1 MADPTI
7 GTQTSESDYDA
18 GSIGVLK
25 GLEGVRKRPGMYIG
39 DTDDGSGLHHL
50 VHEVVDNSVDE
61 HLAGHCTRIDVIIHF
76 DNSVTVEDN
85 GRGIPVD
92 IMATENRPAAEVV
105 MTVLHAGGKFGGS
118 GYKVSGGLHGVGVS
132 AVNAL
137 SDWLKLEIRRHGKV
151 YYQEYSRG
159 IPTTEFKQTG
169 FTDAGERHGTKI
181 TFHPDP
187 DIFKN
192 VLEFSFDQLAT
203 KLRELAYLNSG
214 LEIIVVD
221 ERTDRRQVFKFEGG
235 IATYVADLNANKTVV
250 SDVIAFTGTVGGG
263 GNGEAAE
270 CTVDVAMQWND
281 GYSEIVTC
289 FTNTIKNRD
298 GGTHLTGFRQALT
311 RTINNYA
318 NEAKLLK
325 EAKSGLS
332 GEDLREGLSAVVS
345 VKVGDPKYSNQAKD
359 KLVSSEVA
367 TAVSTVVADKL
378 GQYLEHHP
386 KEARNIINKAVLA
399 SRAREAARK
408 AREMVQRKGALELTS
423 LPGKLADCQE
433 RDPIKS
439 EIFIVEGE
447 SAGGSAKQGRSRQFQ
462 AILPLRG
469 KILNVE
475 KVRFDRMLSSQ
486 ELTTLITALGTGVG
500 DDKNIEKLRYHKII
514 IMSVDAQE
522 HVLVRDRG
530 GVALVT
536 IGELI
541 DHALT
546 GIAPDE
552 HGVTRR
558 LRGQGSPPGPDPSGA
573 GDLGEV
579 LCFGVDD
586 HVVRFRPI
594 KGMIRH
600 PLDEALYEV
609 KTAAGRSLRVTASH
623 SIFVHEDG
631 EVRRKR
637 GDELRPG
644 DRVVAP
650 RQLRLPSDAPSRID
664 LLRELHAMPEA
675 ARGIWLRGPAVAAW
689 FAAKVAGEDLT
700 LPRWTA
706 ARVELPEDVRH
717 ELAAQRRAAKVSSG
731 QLCQLLEIR
740 QPGTL
745 QAWEQGTSRP
755 TVAQLQ
761 AYLLAIGADPAHVM
775 PRVHVGPSR
784 LARVF
789 EPGAQEAAAAASA
802 APASEAGRDD
812 VRLASLEREDLDWFA
827 GRDDLE
833 LAPARHGKAGIARH
847 LSVTPELMMLL
858 GSFVATDS
866 VATDARTSSSRA
878 HDAIRI
884 GGVADVHKAGAQL
897 ASAFGLPA
905 QACELSAPTGE
916 IRLPHRV
923 AALVWHKLASHRDG
937 ARAVRQIPDLVWST
951 TEDLRSAFLRGYV
964 RARQASS
971 RGVAGVARAL
981 AFTAP
986 SRELASG
993 LQYLLASY
1001 GVVGVTRGQADGS
1014 FTIAVAGP
1022 GELARLRAVWQGLP
1036 GTEAT
1041 EVVEAAE
1048 AVAHRSHAGS
1058 ARAPL
1063 PDVAG
1068 APGVLVREIDGD
1080 LISLEITE
1088 IAEVAATNGNV
1099 YDFSVAD
1106 DENFICGFGG
1116 IAACNTDADVDGSH
1130 IRTLLLTFFFRH
1142 FNELFE
1148 NGHVYIAQPPLYKIK
1163 KGKTE
1168 LYLKNEG
1175 ALEDYLLDS
1184 VCRETVLHRGTAAPL
1199 ANLELAAIVKRIS
1212 QARRLR
1218 TQLDKRSDG
1227 RITAQFAE
1235 AGLSEDDLKDR
1246 DKLERTASE
1255 VMAEVA
1261 KRHGELGQATGTYQQ
1276 DREHGTWELR
1286 FPAGVHGIRRATVIN
1301 SDVVRSAEFLELR
1314 RISAELRATLTEP
1327 LSLQHQHDDAQAIGN
1342 WDEIATVIEELGRKG
1357 LQIQRY
1363 KGLGEMNAEQLWET
1377 TMDPTK
1383 RNLLKVKVEE
1393 MEAADGIFTKL
1404 MGDLVEPRR
1413 EFIEENAL
1421 NVRNLDV

>member
-1 MADPTI
+1 MADPTV
-7 GTQTSESDYDA
+7 GTETSESDYDA

-137 SDWLKLEIRRHGKV
+137 SDWLKLEIRRNGKV

-159 IPTTEFKQTG
+159 VPVTEFTQTG
-169 FTDAGERHGTKI
+169 TTQSGERHGTKI

-187 DIFKN
+187 EIFKN

-214 LEIIVVD
+214 LEIVILD
-221 ERTDRRQVFKFEGG
+221 ERTDRKQVFKFEGG
-235 IATYVADLNANKTVV
+235 IATYVADLNANKTAV

-263 GNGEAAE
+263 GNGEPAE

-318 NEAKLLK
+318 NEYKLLK
-325 EAKSGLS
+325 EAKGGVS

-345 VKVGDPKYSNQAKD
+345 VKVSDPKYSNQAKD

-367 TAVSTVVADKL
+367 TAVSTVVSEKL
-378 GQYLEHHP
+378 GQYLEQHP
-386 KEARNIINKAVLA
+386 KESRNIINKAVVA
-399 SRAREAARK
+399 ARAREAARK

-433 RDPIKS
+433 RDPQKS

-530 GVALVT
+530 NVKLVMIGTFIDRALEGITPDERGVA
-536 IGELI
+536 
-541 DHALT
+541 
-546 GIAPDE
+546 
-552 HGVTRR
+552 RR
-558 LRGQGSPPGPDPSGA
+558 LWGPD
-573 GDLGEV
+573 DLGEV

-594 KGMIRH
+594 KGVIRH
-600 PLDEALYEV
+600 PLDETLYEV
-609 KTAAGRSLRVTASH
+609 TTDIGRSLRVTASH

-637 GDELRPG
+637 GSELVPG

-650 RQLRLPSDAPSRID
+650 RQLRLPGDAPARID
-664 LLRELHAMPEA
+664 LLRELHGVPET
-675 ARGIWLRGPAVAAW
+675 ARTVWLRGPAVAAW
-689 FAAKVAGEDLT
+689 FAAKVAEADLAQ
-700 LPRWTA
+700 PHWTA
-706 ARVELPEDVRH
+706 PRIELPETVRL
-717 ELAAQRRAAKVSSG
+717 ELASQRRIAKISSG
-731 QLCQLLEIR
+731 QLCQVLGLR
-740 QPGTL
+740 QPGTF
-745 QAWEQGTSRP
+745 QAWELGTSHP
-755 TVAQLQ
+755 TAAQLW
-761 AYLLAIGADPAHVM
+761 AYLLAIGVDPAQVM
-775 PRVHVGPSR
+775 PRVHPGPSR
-784 LARVF
+784 LARIYD
-789 EPGAQEAAAAASA
+789 EPTVDASPA
-802 APASEAGRDD
+802 APAVPREARDY
-812 VRLASLEREDLDWFA
+812 VRLAALEREDLDWFTD
-827 GRDDLE
+827 REDLE
-833 LAPARHGKAGIARH
+833 LAPERTGKPGVLRYVH
-847 LSVTPELMMLL
+847 VTSELMTLL
-858 GSFVATDS
+858 GIHVAAGSCLPGDGIRLAVRHSHATDL
-866 VATDARTSSSRA
+866 SRL
-878 HDAIRI
+878 
-884 GGVADVHKAGAQL
+884 GAQL
-897 ASAFGLPA
+897 AAVFGLPA
-905 QACELSAPTGE
+905 RACEVSTQRGE
-916 IRLPHRV
+916 VTLHHPV
-923 AALVWHKLASHRDG
+923 ATQAWQKLCG
-937 ARAVRQIPDLVWST
+937 AGATATATQIPHLVWSAA
-951 TEDLRSAFLRGYV
+951 EDQRSAFLRGVYLSGFLGTITSAEA
-964 RARQASS
+964 RAR
-971 RGVAGVARAL
+971 GVDAAGPAEL
-981 AFTAP
+981 AFTTT

-993 LQYLLASY
+993 IQYVLATY
-1001 GVVGVTRGQADGS
+1001 GVIGVTHTHADGRW
-1014 FTIAVAGP
+1014 TVAVDAP

-1036 GTEAT
+1036 GTEALT
-1041 EVVEAAE
+1041 QPGHEGPRFARPRFAA
-1048 AVAHRSHAGS
+1048 
-1058 ARAPL
+1058 L
-1063 PDVAG
+1063 
-1068 APGVLVREIDGD
+1068 DGD
-1080 LISLEITE
+1080 LMSLAITKITE
-1088 IAEVAATNGNV
+1088 VPASNGNV

-1184 VCRETVLHRGTAAPL
+1184 VCRETVLHRGGEPPL
-1199 ANLELAAIVKRIS
+1199 TNTELVELVKRIN

-1218 TQLDKRSDG
+1218 TQLDKRGDG
-1227 RITAQFAE
+1227 RITAQFAD

-1246 DKLERTASE
+1246 DTLARIEAE

-1261 KRHGELGQATGTYQQ
+1261 KRHGELGQASASYHQ
-1276 DREHGTWELR
+1276 DVEHGTWELK
-1286 FPAGVHGIRRATVIN
+1286 FAAGVHGIRRATVIN

-1314 RISAELRATLTEP
+1314 KLSAELKATLTES
-1327 LSLQHQHDDAQAIGN
+1327 LSLQHQDDHAQPIGN
-1342 WDEIATVIEELGRKG
+1342 WDEIATAIEDLGRKG